1 MLQGGSGTAMK
12 TRLSVIK
19 SDGSMEEYMHTKVL
33 HTIDRAL
40 ASTGEPD
47 SVVAERLA
55 EVITYF
61 LYGERACSVVPSSE
75 ILAAIKIVLAA
86 TGYDNAAEVLSE
98 HHFQRRLQRNRV
110 EVFRTNGSEPSGPE
124 QLLELQT
131 NAERAVWCKSIIV
144 DDLVNKQDFDRQS
157 ARVVAAMVEEK
168 ILAMQLSKVSSSLV
182 KQLVL
187 NDTAAVLHAQKQL
200 QTA

>member
-1 MLQGGSGTAMK
+1 MK
-12 TRLSVIK
+12 TQLSVIK

-33 HTIDRAL
+33 HTINKAL
-40 ASTGEPD
+40 VTAGESD
-47 SVVAERLA
+47 TDVAEHVA

-61 LYGERACSVVPSSE
+61 LYGERVGSAVPSSE
-75 ILAAIKIVLAA
+75 VLAAIKIALSA
-86 TGYDNAAEVLSE
+86 TGYDDAAEALSE

-110 EVFRTNGSEPSGPE
+110 EVFRTNGNEPSGPE

-131 NAERAVWCKSIIV
+131 NAERAIWCKSIIV
-144 DDLVNKQDFDRQS
+144 DDLVDKQDFDRQS

-168 ILAMQLSKVSSSLV
+168 VLAMQLSKVSGSLV

-187 NDTAAVLHAQKQL
+187 NDTAAILHAQRQL
-200 QTA
+200 QTT

>member
-1 MLQGGSGTAMK
+1 MK
-12 TRLSVIK
+12 TQLSVIK

-33 HTIDRAL
+33 HTINKAL
-40 ASTGEPD
+40 VAAGEPD
-47 SVVAERLA
+47 TDVAERVA

-61 LYGERACSVVPSSE
+61 LYGERAGSAVPSSE
-75 ILAAIKIVLAA
+75 ILAAIKIALSA
-86 TGYDNAAEVLSE
+86 TGYDDAAEVLSE

-110 EVFRTNGSEPSGPE
+110 EVFRTNGSESFGPE
-124 QLLELQT
+124 QLLELRT

-144 DDLVNKQDFDRQS
+144 DDLVDKQDFDRQS

-168 ILAMQLSKVSSSLV
+168 ILAMQLSRVSGSLV

-187 NDTAAVLHAQKQL
+187 NDTAVILHAQRQL
-200 QTA
+200 QTI